1 MGIASHSKINQLWE
15 LQFLLIVFSHPKT
28 HCVSSFFTL
37 RQGHDKSKKS
47 CDISH
52 LSLFVCLAFV
62 FPIDH
67 DNPHEIA
74 REKPIL
80 WVDIQNSKFFLL
92 GGQNI
97 IIVVKICL
105 NSNWTIFFARN
116 FRWVLLMLKSKS
128 YICGFFYHVGDL
140 WITKVVK
147 GDQEWLFLL
156 SSNCCMVSRSCE
168 FMQVVICVQ

>member
-1 MGIASHSKINQLWE
+1 
-15 LQFLLIVFSHPKT
+15 
-28 HCVSSFFTL
+28 
-37 RQGHDKSKKS
+37 
-47 CDISH
+47 
-52 LSLFVCLAFV
+52 V

-105 NSNWTIFFARN
+105 NSN
-116 FRWVLLMLKSKS
+116 
-128 YICGFFYHVGDL
+128 
-140 WITKVVK
+140 
-147 GDQEWLFLL
+147 
-156 SSNCCMVSRSCE
+156 
-168 FMQVVICVQ
+168 